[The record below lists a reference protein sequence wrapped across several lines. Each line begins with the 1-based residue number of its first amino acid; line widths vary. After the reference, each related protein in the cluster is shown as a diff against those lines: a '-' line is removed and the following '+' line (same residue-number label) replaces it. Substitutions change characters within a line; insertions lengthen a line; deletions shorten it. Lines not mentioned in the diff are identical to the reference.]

1 MAAVAPVM
9 EMSGLYGPYTFHEHV
24 LQRVWAEQ
32 EFDLR
37 RARTTE
43 GATVE
48 VLNPGKWNRLG
59 GPDFLGATLRIG
71 GRVLTGDIEVHFH
84 ATDWEAHG
92 HARNAAYSRVI
103 LHVVLFPPDVRQ
115 PGTQRLPTLV
125 LLPLL
130 LRDLE
135 EIASDEALQRVT
147 GRLEGAVWGDL
158 RALSPDE
165 RRSRL
170 QVLARDRWEQK
181 RHFAALRVRQV
192 GWDEAAHRTALEI
205 LGYRFNRA
213 QMLSVA
219 ASHPLG
225 EWRTVDV
232 AARAFE
238 EMAGRWQLQGLRPA
252 NHPRNR
258 LRQYSAWVRT
268 VPDWPARLRAM
279 AGLADQSPAGTLL
292 PVGETRRRLDVAGL
306 RRRLARDII
315 GGAVAGGRLDNLVCD
330 GLLPL
335 MAARESSDGFATWF
349 CWPLGD
355 APDALKA
362 ALRPLSL
369 ASGGK
374 EPACH
379 GWGQGL
385 LAWLLQ
391 GRPHSTR

>member
-32 EFDLR
+32 EFDTR

-48 VLNPGKWNRLG
+48 VLNPGEWNRLG
-59 GPDFLGATLRIG
+59 GPDFRGAILRIG
-71 GRVLTGDIEVHFH
+71 GRELTGDVEVHFH
-84 ATDWEAHG
+84 VTDWEAHG
-92 HARNAAYSRVI
+92 HARNAAYSGVI

-115 PGTQRLPTLV
+115 SGPMRLPTLV

-135 EIASDEALQRVT
+135 EIATDEALQRVT
-147 GRLEGAVWGDL
+147 GRLDGAAWADL

-170 QVLARDRWEQK
+170 QVLARGRWEQK
-181 RHFAALRVRQV
+181 QHFAALRIAQV
-192 GWDEAAHRTALEI
+192 GWDEAAHQTALEI
-205 LGYRFNRA
+205 LGFRFNRA
-213 QMLSVA
+213 PMLSIA

-225 EWRTVDV
+225 EWRAVDC
-232 AARAFE
+232 AACAYD
-238 EMAGRWQLQGLRPA
+238 EMAGRWRLQGLRPA
-252 NHPRNR
+252 NHPRSR
-258 LRQYSAWVRT
+258 LRQYGAWVRS
-268 VPDWPARLRAM
+268 VPDWPARLKSM
-279 AGLADQSPAGTLL
+279 SGLVEQMPAGALL
-292 PVGETRRRLDVAGL
+292 PVGEARRRLKVAGI
-306 RRRLARDII
+306 RRRLAREIC
-315 GGAVAGGRLDNLVCD
+315 GGALGGTRFDNLVCD

-335 MAARESSDGFATWF
+335 MAASHGGGGFAHWF
-349 CWPLGD
+349 CWPMGD
-355 APDALKA
+355 VPDAVKT

-369 ASGGK
+369 ASGRA
-374 EPACH
+374 EPASH

-391 GRPHSTR
+391 DRTHPTR